1 MFELA
6 KCIHNSHTMSKKKNI
21 RKMFFKNIK
30 KRLNP
35 SKTGNNKN
43 RIDEMDPLLKKDDP
57 PNPNYMGINE
67 APQIGQML
75 QNGQLSEAYPLIC
88 ALDRSHRKTHFE
100 VMQKQWTRLIT
111 EVFSG
116 YTADPKKLHS
126 ALQVIQMG
134 KSYDSCLEDHLEG
147 EELMPHKWWAE
158 CTKLIEKL
166 VMTGVPQ
173 LSSDRQ
179 GSGVN
184 GYLQTVQEYM
194 LQELLRLTPLLQ
206 GTWVLQLYAHYLHKS
221 IFEQLNKALERAML
235 ISDCFILLFWTMRT
249 YKSEHLLGHQKLYQ
263 YKDLDLDMVL
273 FTSWF
278 TKAQDKLLQCI
289 KLEVSET
296 LEKILKNEYSAE
308 ATPDEE
314 KFIQFQLDIKLFLN
328 GLIKEAQKI
337 SQEMKKCVQVAC
349 ARELLLFAEKY
360 QPLHNKYMN
369 TYIRASSREIYLMK
383 AINNLINL
391 RLYLGTLI
399 DDPEDSNFRRVE
411 SSLKRT
417 EEQAVNILLS
427 EEVFK
432 SQTRFKKYFKGKGR
446 PLNEMAEEIVGR
458 LGRLQMQNHDAYKVV
473 VTSAYERI
481 CSEYLMGLL
490 ATITNY
496 RCLLKLWNNNEQRMK
511 HDAECLLRSFSSLDA
526 GLRNNNQMLVQVAEL
541 LQLKEVSNIMLAA
554 TAMMQKFP
562 QLSEK
567 ILKDILALK
576 QLSKSQIASILEVVK
591 ENNHHLVKN
600 NEGIRLPVC
609 LARLLSCFCCC
620 FRKKKKTVGPALDS
634 QLNPHV

>member
-1 MFELA
+1 
-6 KCIHNSHTMSKKKNI
+6 MSKKKNI

-35 SKTGNNKN
+35 SKTGNKKN
-43 RIDEMDPLLKKDDP
+43 RIEEMDPLLKKDDP

-67 APQIGQML
+67 TPLIGQML

-100 VMQKQWTRLIT
+100 VMQKQWNRLIT

-116 YTADPKKLHS
+116 YTADPKKLQS

-134 KSYDSCLEDHLEG
+134 KSYDSGLEDHLEG

-158 CTKLIEKL
+158 CIKLIEKL
-166 VMTGVPQ
+166 VITGVPQ
-173 LSSDRQ
+173 LTSDQQ
-179 GSGVN
+179 GNGIN
-184 GYLQTVQEYM
+184 GYLQTVQAYM

-249 YKSEHLLGHQKLYQ
+249 YKSEHLLGHQNLYQ

-296 LEKILKNEYSAE
+296 LEKILQNEYSAE

-314 KFIQFQLDIKLFLN
+314 KFIQFHLDIKLFLN

-360 QPLHNKYMN
+360 HPLNNKNMKEN
-369 TYIRASSREIYLMK
+369 TPSREIYLMK

-399 DDPEDSNFRRVE
+399 DDPEDSIFRRVE
-411 SSLKRT
+411 SSLKMT
-417 EEQAVNILLS
+417 EEQAVNIMLS

-446 PLNEMAEEIVGR
+446 QLNEMAEEIVGR

-473 VTSAYERI
+473 VASAYERM
-481 CSEYLMGLL
+481 CSEYLMDLL
-490 ATITNY
+490 ATINSY
-496 RCLLKLWNNNEQRMK
+496 NCLLIWNNNEQRMR
-511 HDAECLLRSFSSLDA
+511 HDAECLLQCFSSLDA
-526 GLRNNNQMLVQVAEL
+526 GLRNNGQMLFHVAEL
-541 LQLKEVSNIMLAA
+541 LQLKEVSNIMLVA
-554 TAMMQKFP
+554 TTMMQNFP

-576 QLSKSQIASILEVVK
+576 QLSKSERDSILEAVK
-591 ENNHHLVKN
+591 EHNHHLMKN
-600 NEGIRLPVC
+600 KEGSRLPAC
-609 LARLLSCFCCC
+609 LAWLLSCFCCC
-620 FRKKKKTVGPALDS
+620 FGKKKTVGQTLHS
-634 QLNPHV
+634 HLNPHV